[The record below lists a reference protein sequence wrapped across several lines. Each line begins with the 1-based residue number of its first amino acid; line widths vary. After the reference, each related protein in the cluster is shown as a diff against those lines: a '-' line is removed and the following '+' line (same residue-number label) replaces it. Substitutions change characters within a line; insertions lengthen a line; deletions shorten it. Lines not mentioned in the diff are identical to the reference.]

1 MSDYLIKEQTLTD
14 IADAIREKT
23 RSAAKL
29 NPEAMDEAID
39 NIITLAEG
47 SNDAN
52 AVDADLLTGK
62 TAYVNG
68 NKITGTMANNGAVSK
83 SITPSTSAQS
93 YTIPAGYHNGSGK
106 VSVAAA
112 PTSLIN
118 GDAVAADVL
127 SGKKFFSDSYTVKT
141 GTMANNG
148 AVSQTLNAGG
158 SYTIPAGYH
167 NGSGKI
173 TANSLASQT
182 SATATAADIISGKTA
197 WVNGVLITGTKVLSK
212 QISLTGS
219 GSASC
224 PGGGNTWDTLKT
236 WDCGGSF
243 SSATISGTIRCRG
256 GSGSTTTW
264 TMSVTLAAGAVA
276 EYALTEQSWWD
287 CRLYFTGTQILFQMR
302 YNFGNSSSTGRGSL
316 SSCNCTAL
324 LNA

>member
-14 IADAIREKT
+14 IANAIREKT
-23 RSAAKL
+23 GSTAKL

-39 NIITLAEG
+39 NIVTLTEG
-47 SNDAN
+47 SDDAN
-52 AVDADLLTGK
+52 AVAADLLTGK

-68 NKITGTMANNGAVSK
+68 AKITGTMTNQGAK
-83 SITPSTSAQS
+83 TSA
-93 YTIPAGYHNGSGK
+93 
-106 VSVAAA
+106 
-112 PTSLIN
+112 
-118 GDAVAADVL
+118 
-127 SGKKFFSDSYTVKT
+127 
-141 GTMANNG
+141 
-148 AVSQTLNAGG
+148 LNCGG

-173 TANSLASQT
+173 TVNSLASQT

-224 PGGGNTWDTLKT
+224 PGGGKTWDTLKT
-236 WDCGGSF
+236 WNCGGSF
-243 SSATISGTIRCRG
+243 SSATISGTIQCYG

-302 YNFGNSSSTGRGSL
+302 YNFGNSSSTGSGRL